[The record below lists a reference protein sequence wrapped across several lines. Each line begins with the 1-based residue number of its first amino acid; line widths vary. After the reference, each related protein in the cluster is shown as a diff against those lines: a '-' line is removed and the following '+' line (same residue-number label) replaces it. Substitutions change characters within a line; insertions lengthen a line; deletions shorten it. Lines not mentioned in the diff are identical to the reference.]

1 MESEILTLEEVAQYL
16 RVSERTVYDWA
27 QRGEIPAGKL
37 GTSWRFKRS
46 EIESWVDRKLS
57 GRKPLDDT
65 HTVDLKRV
73 LTPDRIITL
82 EAASKTDA
90 LNELVECLARA
101 PQIKNEEELR
111 EGIFRREELMST
123 GIGQGIAIPHVR
135 LDSVK
140 DLGVALGICRTPLTD
155 YPALDNMPVEIII
168 MIAAASDQHAYYLK
182 TLAYLSGLLKDRTT
196 REFVLSSEDTLR
208 IYEVLTGGGK

>member
-46 EIESWVDRKLS
+46 EIEAWVDRKLS
-57 GRKPLDDT
+57 GRKPLDDS

-73 LTPDRIITL
+73 LSPDRVITV
-82 EAASKTDA
+82 ESASKADA
-90 LNELVECLARA
+90 LNELVACLARA
-101 PQIKNEEELR
+101 PQVKNEEDLR

-123 GIGQGIAIPHVR
+123 GIGGGIAIPHVR

-140 DLGVALGICRTPLTD
+140 DLAVA
-155 YPALDNMPVEIII
+155 
-168 MIAAASDQHAYYLK
+168 
-182 TLAYLSGLLKDRTT
+182 
-196 REFVLSSEDTLR
+196 
-208 IYEVLTGGGK
+208 